1 MFPYSRRRTLRRKSI
16 RCASHDYAGWA
27 WYFVTLCVKGRYPIF
42 GVLVS
47 GRVELTPLGLLVE
60 ERWLGIPVRTARAT
74 THDLVVMPDHIHG
87 ILQVAPPP
95 GYCLRPGERV
105 FGPLQRQSLGL
116 AINLFKGDVTRIA
129 RQRGLLAATRRLWL
143 RGYHERIIRDARH
156 LANARAYIRNNPI
169 RAWTGAPPGAPLGS

>member
-1 MFPYSRRRTLRRKSI
+1 MLSHGTRRTLVRSSI
-16 RCASHDYAGWA
+16 RCPVHDYAGRA
-27 WYFVTLCVKGRYPIF
+27 WYFVTLCVARRQPLLGSL
-42 GVLVS
+42 GA
-47 GRVELTPLGLLVE
+47 GRVDLTPLGLLVE
-60 ERWLGIPVRTARAT
+60 ERWWGIPARTIRAAV
-74 THDLVVMPDHIHG
+74 HDMVVMPDHMHG

-95 GYCLRPGERV
+95 GYRLKPGERV

-129 RQRGLLAATRRLWL
+129 RQRGLLPNTARLWL

-169 RAWTGAPPGAPLGS
+169 RASR